1 MARKDIRSNGRNIPL
16 IHHSA
21 RGNVQRNS
29 GNFTRGSQLLTHE
42 MLMWFSGAKLPFLLW
57 FFVFL
62 IAFRLILAVKLDEH
76 GVQLIGMKLYSALWN
91 WIDLDPNKR
100 VNVTL
105 PSGDVLRTVMPAV
118 PYIPEVIRADEP
130 TSELQSLMRTSY
142 AVFCLH
148 KKTKTT

>member
-62 IAFRLILAVKLDEH
+62 IAFCLILAVKLDERSEEH
-76 GVQLIGMKLYSALWN
+76 
-91 WIDLDPNKR
+91 
-100 VNVTL
+100 
-105 PSGDVLRTVMPAV
+105 
-118 PYIPEVIRADEP
+118 
-130 TSELQSLMRTSY
+130 TSELQSLMRISY
-142 AVFCLH
+142 AVFCL
-148 KKTKTT
+148 KKKKQSHRIQMSKL